1 MNAKT
6 NANANADALTAVGK
20 LLDQSVQNG
29 EKAVSLSAELTV
41 ALHATIQTGQI
52 DALEVYEWLQS
63 TDRGKKAEFLTT
75 LCELYSEK
83 YRAAV
88 ESLDAAAKDENK
100 MRKKAVQTACKRQIA
115 SARVALS
122 RGLTA
127 AYWLHKAN
135 PDKVTVLQDGSLRL
149 RMPDDGD
156 QQLDGVFSMASVIRN
171 AEDKF
176 KAKITRAPATGGKNN
191 TNGATDPAKSL
202 EVAVK
207 FVTDAVAGKTA
218 KDISGAT
225 RDHMQTLLVT
235 LLGVF
240 GADEAGEMDMERI
253 VSIYEA
259 DAA

>member
-6 NANANADALTAVGK
+6 NALANADALAAVGK

-29 EKAVSLSAELTV
+29 EKAVSLSAELAV
-41 ALHATIQTGQI
+41 ALHTTITTGQI
-52 DALEVYEWLQS
+52 DAQDVYEWLQS
-63 TDRGKKAEFLTT
+63 TDRNKKAEFLTS

-122 RGLTA
+122 RGLIA

-171 AEDKF
+171 SEDKF
-176 KAKITRAPATGGKNN
+176 KAKTTRAPATSGSK
-191 TNGATDPAKSL
+191 TNGAADPAKSL

-207 FVTDAVAGKTA
+207 FVTDAVAGKTV
-218 KDISGAT
+218 KDISGPT

-240 GADEAGEMDMERI
+240 GADDEGEMDMERI